1 MQISQDSALLFCWQF
16 TMWRPHLLAA
26 EQRTRCQLYPSS
38 WALVTCHNIVL
49 HKPQHSSLTAKRAD
63 QYGYKQLAIGSLMFD
78 ALTLFARTCLKLMA
92 AQGKPWAVLF
102 PCCRQISELD
112 IMCKNCSMVEDFK
125 PHITFGNNIQTK
137 QVSKRHAVDSVFMSH
152 SFVMLHEHY
161 ARHLATFRYQTRRT
175 DRCLAT
181 IKFVMWICCVY

>member
-137 QVSKRHAVDSVFMSH
+137 RHFDPPLVSQSPTSPLAVCNFPSAFLSL
-152 SFVMLHEHY
+152 SQL
-161 ARHLATFRYQTRRT
+161 LS
-175 DRCLAT
+175 LSPLSLP
-181 IKFVMWICCVY
+181 